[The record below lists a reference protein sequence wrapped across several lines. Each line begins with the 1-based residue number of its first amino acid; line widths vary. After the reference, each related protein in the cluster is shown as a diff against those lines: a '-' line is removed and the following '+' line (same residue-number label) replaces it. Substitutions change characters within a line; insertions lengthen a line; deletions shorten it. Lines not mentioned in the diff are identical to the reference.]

1 MSGWWD
7 DVKWADIDEVAQA
20 HRHGHPDRSE
30 EGMGAYLPFHFA
42 LEILTDQFDLEESKA
57 CDFLFPPMEVKSD
70 V

>member
-7 DVKWADIDEVAQA
+7 EVKWADIDEVARA

-30 EGMGAYLPFHFA
+30 EGLGAYLPFHFA
-42 LEILTDQFDLEESKA
+42 LRILVEEFSMEEGDA
-57 CDFLFPPMEVKSD
+57 CDHLFPPMEVKKN